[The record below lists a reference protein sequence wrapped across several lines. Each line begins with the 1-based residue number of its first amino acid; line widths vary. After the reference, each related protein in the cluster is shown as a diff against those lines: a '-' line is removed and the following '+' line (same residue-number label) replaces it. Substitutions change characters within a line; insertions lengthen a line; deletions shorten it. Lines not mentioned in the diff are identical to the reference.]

1 MIHICPIEIAAVLG
15 MVPVIPYLMARLRT
29 LVAKRQGEQ
38 ASNQVK
44 IISISKEK

>member
-29 LVAKRQGEQ
+29 LAKRQGEQ

>member
-29 LVAKRQGEQ
+29 LAMRQGEQ
-38 ASNQVK
+38 ASNHK
-44 IISISKEK
+44 

>member
-29 LVAKRQGEQ
+29 LAKRQGEQ
-38 ASNQVK
+38 ASHQVK